1 MTRALKHFFLIA
13 FLLGSALGAQAN
25 PTYTVKTKDGL
36 NYRIEACADGIY
48 RIRISPRKDFSES
61 LMERYGLIRTDWSAS
76 GEKVSDS
83 NRTWVL
89 STPEY
94 KLSVDKKAGTI
105 SLAKADGTVLVKAL
119 DFVPG
124 RDPSVA
130 TLSKVI
136 NDAYADLHVARN
148 SGIIGDENN
157 RKEGIDNSES
167 GDPAKASLLRFS
179 MQKDERFYGG
189 GSTSREHIQHRGELL
204 RMWTTYQHTEI
215 PMPFMMSSRGWA
227 VYNNTTRKNFFDIGH
242 TDKDRFN
249 IYNTSDEADFYLL
262 AAPSMKE
269 LLGQYT
275 RVTGG
280 NYVLPKW
287 AYGLCFGPNMR
298 EDQWDILRDAV
309 NFRQTRVPCDVFWL
323 EPQWM
328 EKRYDFS
335 TEKKWNFEKFSPE
348 PYWLQDKYPKQLYNR
363 LFVGKLRNMGFHLG
377 LWLCEEYDLSI
388 TEEDEIAARNGKP
401 QSGQEHWMD
410 HLKTFLDY
418 GVEGFKMDP
427 ARTID
432 EHPDAKY
439 YNGRTDREM
448 HNLNQVLL
456 QKQMNLMSRGHVGK
470 RIWYHYTAGW
480 AGTQHWGA
488 STSGDNGGGK
498 TALFDQLNLGNS
510 AYMNLSCDVMS
521 VPAELEMQG
530 LHFGLFLPWVQINS
544 WFSMMQPFYYDEPE
558 QNIYRDYVQLRYNL
572 MPYIYSAALEGALKG
587 LPIVRSMPLMF
598 PDDRNVD
605 DMCYQYMFGDNLC
618 VGIFSNEI
626 YLPAG
631 TWIDAWTGERI
642 ESRGET
648 VTRSCPANRAGLL
661 YIRDGAIL
669 PCQPKVQHIGTAPF
683 ETLVLRAFPAGKSS
697 YTLYEDDGDSY
708 GYEKGAVASTRMECE
723 VDGDRVL
730 LTVHPVEGTYEGIP
744 GARNYRF
751 ELALTRQ
758 PLTVKADGKELSAW
772 RFGKD
777 GLLHFNIDGKAVDQP
792 LQVEVSLGKET
803 GIVPAGVFGKTGLP
817 DPSLAVVSQ
826 QFTAPAAAGKPRVIP
841 VEALQEEVIY

>member
-1 MTRALKHFFLIA
+1 MTRALKHFFFIA

-36 NYRIEACADGIY
+36 NYRIEAYADGIY

-105 SLAKADGTVLVKAL
+105 SLAKTDGTVLVKAL

-124 RDPSVA
+124 RDPSVTA
-130 TLSKVI
+130 LSKVI

-249 IYNTSDEADFYLL
+249 IYNTCDEADFYLL

-298 EDQWDILRDAV
+298 EDQWDILHDAV

-432 EHPDAKY
+432 EHPDATY

-456 QKQMNLMSRGHVGK
+456 QKQMNRMSREHVGK

-544 WFSMMQPFYYDEPE
+544 WFSMMHPFYYDEPQ

-572 MPYIYSAALEGALKG
+572 MPYIYSAALEGGLKG

-618 VGIFSNEI
+618 VGIFSEEI

-642 ESRGET
+642 TSKGET
-648 VTRSCPANRAGLL
+648 ITRSCPANRAGLL

-669 PCQPKVQHIGTAPF
+669 PCQPKVQHIGTKPF
-683 ETLVLRAFPAGKSS
+683 ETLILRAFPAGKSS

-708 GYEKGAVASTRMECE
+708 GYEQGIVASTLMESE

-730 LTVHPVEGTYEGIP
+730 VTIHPVQGSYEGMP
-744 GARNYRF
+744 AQRNWRF

-758 PLTVKADGKELSAW
+758 PLTVKVDGKELSAW

-803 GIVPAGVFGKTGLP
+803 GIIPAGVFGKTGLP
-817 DPSLAVVSQ
+817 DPPRAG
-826 QFTAPAAAGKPRVIP
+826 APVQITTPNPAGKPRVIP
-841 VEALQEEVIY
+841 VEALKEEVIY